1 MKKLLLI
8 SFFIPILVFAQQSR
22 GYNMRPLNVPIGN
35 LNKSNVI
42 LIDDMPRYIWHR
54 GCGPTALG
62 MIVGFY
68 DLHGFY
74 DLYDDSTLLQTN
86 NINMLIASNEH
97 YDDYSLPQD
106 YYPNLL
112 QDISETGYSSSE

>member
-1 MKKLLLI
+1 
-8 SFFIPILVFAQQSR
+8 
-22 GYNMRPLNVPIGN
+22 MRPLNVPIGN
-35 LNKSNVI
+35 LNKSNVV
-42 LIDDMPRYIWHR
+42 LIDDMPTYIWHR

-86 NINMLIASNEH
+86 NINMLIASMNIMMIIH
-97 YDDYSLPQD
+97 YHRIITQI
-106 YYPNLL
+106 YYKTYLKQVFLIRIIQL
-112 QDISETGYSSSE
+112 QIL